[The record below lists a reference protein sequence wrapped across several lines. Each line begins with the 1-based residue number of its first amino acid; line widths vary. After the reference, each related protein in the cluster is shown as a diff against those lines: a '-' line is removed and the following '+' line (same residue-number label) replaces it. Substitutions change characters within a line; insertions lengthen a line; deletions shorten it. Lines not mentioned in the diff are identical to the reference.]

1 MFEVTTLVKTKLM
14 FIASAFIEAG
24 AGMALVVSPTLTVPL
39 LIGVPFDI
47 PAAAVVGRLAGA
59 ALLALALAC
68 WNARVEVHGPSARGL
83 VLGMSLYNAA
93 AVVVL
98 SYSGLGLRLT
108 GIGLWPAVVLHLGM
122 AVWCLASL
130 EKQKK

>member
-1 MFEVTTLVKTKLM
+1 MKTKSL
-14 FIASAFIEAG
+14 FVTSAFIEGG
-24 AGMALVVSPTLTVPL
+24 AGLALLVSPALTISF

-47 PAAAVVGRLAGA
+47 PAAAVVGRLTGA

-68 WNARVEVHGPSARGL
+68 WNARIDAASPSTRGL
-83 VLGMSLYNAA
+83 VSGMSLYNAA

-98 SYSGLGLRLT
+98 SYSGLGLRLI

-122 AVWCLASL
+122 TVCCLASL
-130 EKQKK
+130 RKL